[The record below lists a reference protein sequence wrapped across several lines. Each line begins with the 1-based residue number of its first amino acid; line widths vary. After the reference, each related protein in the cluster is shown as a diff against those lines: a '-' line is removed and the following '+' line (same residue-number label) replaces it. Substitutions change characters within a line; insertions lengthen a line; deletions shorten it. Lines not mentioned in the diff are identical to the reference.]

1 MNAFAFKVI
10 DAINREGIGNEAWG
24 LVEEVDDT
32 VLRPEAWR
40 HLPPVVKMKDM
51 KDIKIGDPVRFGR
64 NTGEY
69 RGQFDKLNIAMVL
82 VGNRLYYVTFEKI
95 EKL

>member
-1 MNAFAFKVI
+1 
-10 DAINREGIGNEAWG
+10 
-24 LVEEVDDT
+24 
-32 VLRPEAWR
+32 
-40 HLPPVVKMKDM
+40 VVKMKDM